1 VLASLGWAS
10 SGPDRAPALAASAP
24 FTAGAA
30 VVSFTPP
37 CGPDGTP
44 AVNNCA
50 LPPPGFQ
57 DPANCVAPPGFTGR
71 RLFAFEEPYVDQ
83 QHSGHYDEGDPF
95 VDCNGDG
102 RWDGN
107 FIGGGSNTPRFYDR
121 VADPVGARAI
131 VVSNGRQSAAVE
143 VLDHEGAFNVYLAA
157 IRAQAASLLG
167 PHAGLHADNMYISS
181 THDESAPDSIG
192 LYGVDAV
199 TSSSNPYWVAYMERQ
214 SARAIADAWSS
225 RRPATVHY
233 GEAIEPATFRQC
245 WSSYPFVDDQLVPV
259 LQAVDAATGR
269 TIATLA
275 DVSQHAETLG
285 FNGGSALDPGAPV
298 PTTLQQEKTWLSAD
312 WPYWFRRQLESDL
325 GGVGIEMAGSVGSNE
340 TPQVLPTPVSRT
352 PQQFVDAGHPAGCRT
367 TFVADQNSM
376 VPLGYYSET
385 ATLGTQLAAA
395 VVSALAS
402 GTVSKSSDITG
413 SRADVCLQVTNALFA
428 VGGVAGIFGGRPSYL
443 DPACTVPQ
451 PQPPSG
457 NTAATF
463 IKTDV
468 AGFRIGDATF
478 VSIPG
483 EVFPFT
489 YLRSFLGPDDMPCPD
504 PNSSGACGGPP
515 SPALACAHG
524 NPYALPPWLMPHMH
538 TTYRFIDGLAE
549 DMVGYIFPCGNG
561 IGVPGEYPVSNAA
574 ASGTD
579 RFGCGH
585 SDDSESASS
594 GAADTLGV
602 TAASLL
608 DNLGGR
614 RPAAAENIAV
624 GRYVLPDGSLSRNPL
639 GVPSSIACDV
649 HTTFSPTGQATAVR
663 LANGTTVVP
672 AHWMSLSGRPQPRG
686 PDRNTRGWIDAA
698 GQRHWLDVFA
708 G

>member
-1 VLASLGWAS
+1 
-10 SGPDRAPALAASAP
+10 
-24 FTAGAA
+24 
-30 VVSFTPP
+30 
-37 CGPDGTP
+37 
-44 AVNNCA
+44 
-50 LPPPGFQ
+50 
-57 DPANCVAPPGFTGR
+57 
-71 RLFAFEEPYVDQ
+71 
-83 QHSGHYDEGDPF
+83 
-95 VDCNGDG
+95 
-102 RWDGN
+102 
-107 FIGGGSNTPRFYDR
+107 
-121 VADPVGARAI
+121 
-131 VVSNGRQSAAVE
+131 
-143 VLDHEGAFNVYLAA
+143 
-157 IRAQAASLLG
+157 
-167 PHAGLHADNMYISS
+167 MYISS

-285 FNGGSALDPGAPV
+285 FNGGSAIDPGAPV

-340 TPQVLPTPVSRT
+340 TPQVLPAPVSRT

-385 ATLGTQLAAA
+385 AALGTQLATA
-395 VVSALAS
+395 VESALAS
-402 GTVSKSSDITG
+402 GTVSTSSDITG
-413 SRADVCLQVTNALFA
+413 SRADVCLQVTNALFV

-457 NTAATF
+457 NTAAMF

-468 AGFRIGDATF
+468 AGFRIGDGTF
-478 VSIPG
+478 LSIPG

-489 YLRSFLGPDDMPCPD
+489 YLRSFLGPSDMPCPD

-515 SPALACAHG
+515 SPALACAQS
-524 NPYALPPWLMPHMH
+524 NPYALPTASACPASTPSAMP
-538 TTYRFIDGLAE
+538 RPRARID
-549 DMVGYIFPCGNG
+549 
-561 IGVPGEYPVSNAA
+561 S
-574 ASGTD
+574 
-579 RFGCGH
+579 
-585 SDDSESASS
+585 
-594 GAADTLGV
+594 AADTP
-602 TAASLL
+602 TTR
-608 DNLGGR
+608 R
-614 RPAAAENIAV
+614 RPAQVPPTRSASPQHRSSTTSAGAGPLPRRTSRSGATFCRTAACRAIRSVYRA
-624 GRYVLPDGSLSRNPL
+624 RS
-639 GVPSSIACDV
+639 A
-649 HTTFSPTGQATAVR
+649 AT
-663 LANGTTVVP
+663 
-672 AHWMSLSGRPQPRG
+672 
-686 PDRNTRGWIDAA
+686 
-698 GQRHWLDVFA
+698 
-708 G
+708 